1 MMSGQMKS
9 ETASDETGSSLAGR
23 VLVVT
28 GLSGAGRSTALKALE
43 DMNCEA
49 VDNLPIRLMST
60 LIQQGPAAGRGLAI
74 GVDVRTR
81 DFAAEAFAQEVE
93 TLRASVSTPIELVFL
108 DCAND
113 VIARRYT
120 ETRRTHPMASDR
132 PLADGIA
139 AERRLLSPLR
149 DGADVVIDT
158 SHTNIHEFGR
168 LLRDR
173 LVGVSVGEANVLVT
187 SFAYRNG
194 VPRDADLV
202 IDVRFLRNPHY
213 DPELRPKTGRDADV
227 GAYISEDPDFET
239 FFERLTDLLAL
250 LLPRFNEEGKSY
262 LTIAIGC
269 TGGQH
274 RSVYVAEK
282 LRDWIAARTTQV
294 DVRHRELLFEAESKG
309 GVT

>member
-1 MMSGQMKS
+1 MSEQMNP
-9 ETASDETGSSLAGR
+9 TDPADDTRSSLAGR

-43 DMNCEA
+43 DMNCEV
-49 VDNLPIRLMST
+49 VDNLPLRLVPS
-60 LIQQGPAAGRGLAI
+60 LIQQGPAEGRGLAI

-81 DFAAEAFAQEVE
+81 DFAADVFAQQVE
-93 TLRASVSTPIELVFL
+93 ELRSQASGRVDLVFL

-120 ETRRTHPMASDR
+120 ETRRVHPMASDR
-132 PLADGIA
+132 PLSDGIA
-139 AERRLLSPLR
+139 AERRLLSPLL

-158 SHTNIHEFGR
+158 SLTNIHEFGR

-173 LVGVSVGEANVLVT
+173 LVGEPVGEANVLVT
-187 SFAYRNG
+187 SFSYRHG
-194 VPRDADLV
+194 LPRDADLV

-213 DPELRPKTGRDADV
+213 DSELRSKTGRDRDV
-227 GAYISEDPDFET
+227 GAFITEDPDYEE
-239 FFERLTDLLAL
+239 FFSRLTNLLAL

-274 RSVYVAEK
+274 RSVYVAEE
-282 LRDWIAARTTQV
+282 LRNWLAERATRV
-294 DVRHRELLFEAESKG
+294 DVRHRELSFDTEDSG
-309 GVT
+309 DDR

>member
-1 MMSGQMKS
+1 MSVQITPTNPDDDMR
-9 ETASDETGSSLAGR
+9 SSLAGR

-28 GLSGAGRSTALKALE
+28 GLSGAGRSAALKVLE

-49 VDNLPIRLMST
+49 VDNLPIRLMPS
-60 LIQQGPAAGRGLAI
+60 LIQQGPAEGRGLAI

-81 DFAAEAFAQEVE
+81 DFAADVFAQQIEE
-93 TLRASVSTPIELVFL
+93 LRSQVPCRIDLVFL

-120 ETRRTHPMASDR
+120 ETRRVHPMASDR
-132 PLADGIA
+132 PLSDGIA
-139 AERRLLSPLR
+139 AERTLLSPLLN
-149 DGADVVIDT
+149 DADVVIDT
-158 SHTNIHEFGR
+158 SLTNIHEFGR

-173 LVGVSVGEANVLVT
+173 LVGEPGGEANVLVT
-187 SFAYRNG
+187 SFSYRYG

-213 DPELRPKTGRDADV
+213 NPDLRAKTGREPDI
-227 GAYISEDPDFET
+227 GAYIIKDPDYEE
-239 FFERLTDLLAL
+239 FFSRLTSLLAL

-274 RSVYVAEK
+274 RSVYVAEE
-282 LRDWIAARTTQV
+282 LRNWLAERATRV
-294 DVRHRELLFEAESKG
+294 DVRHRELSLDTENSG
-309 GVT
+309 GNQ

>member
-1 MMSGQMKS
+1 MSVQITPTNPDDDMR
-9 ETASDETGSSLAGR
+9 SSLAGR

-28 GLSGAGRSTALKALE
+28 GLSGAGRSAALKVLE

-49 VDNLPIRLMST
+49 VDNLPIRLMPS
-60 LIQQGPAAGRGLAI
+60 LIQQGPAEGRGLAI

-81 DFAAEAFAQEVE
+81 DFAADLFAQQIEE
-93 TLRASVSTPIELVFL
+93 LRSQVPCRIDLVFL

-120 ETRRTHPMASDR
+120 ETRRVHPMASDR
-132 PLADGIA
+132 PLSDGIA
-139 AERRLLSPLR
+139 AERTLLSPLLN
-149 DGADVVIDT
+149 DADVVIDT
-158 SHTNIHEFGR
+158 SLTNIHEFGR

-173 LVGVSVGEANVLVT
+173 LVGEPGGEANVLVT
-187 SFAYRNG
+187 SFSYRYG

-213 DPELRPKTGRDADV
+213 DPDLRAKTGREPDI
-227 GAYISEDPDFET
+227 GAFIIKDPDYEE
-239 FFERLTDLLAL
+239 FFSRLTNLLAL

-274 RSVYVAEK
+274 RSVYVAEE
-282 LRDWIAARTTQV
+282 LRNWLAERATRV
-294 DVRHRELLFEAESKG
+294 DVRHRELSLDTENSG
-309 GVT
+309 GNQ